1 MILSNPYL
9 FLGIIVRNC
18 IIILFGPTAVG
29 KTDFADRLALRFPAE
44 IVNADMGQMYT
55 PLTIGTAK
63 PDWRKS
69 AIPQHLFDIINEP
82 RLISVAEYRDRAMR
96 VMAAIWERK
105 NVPILVGGSG
115 FYLQSLFFP
124 PEADSVYGMVQEK
137 EMRSKLAPEPE
148 RWNQL
153 YEIDPQRALRIH
165 SNDIYRIN
173 RALLIYFATGK
184 KPSEQEPRYQP
195 PASYCFVALSRDR
208 KELYARIDLRTHLM
222 LQGDWIQETQRLM
235 GTEWQEF
242 LINKKII
249 GYDDIIRYL
258 VEGQSGEVIV
268 EELAKLIAQKTR
280 NYAKRQ
286 TTFGSYLLDNLQ
298 KAISDHNDT
307 RSKCLEFNLSNSDP
321 ELCVDQLM
329 DQIKKMH
336 CLDANRRE
344 HD

>member
-1 MILSNPYL
+1 MGFNL
-9 FLGIIVRNC
+9 RNC
-18 IIILFGPTAVG
+18 VIILFGPTGVG
-29 KTDFADRLALRFPAE
+29 KTHFADLLAAQLPSE
-44 IVNADMGQMYT
+44 IVNADMGQLYT

-82 RLISVAEYRDRAMR
+82 RVITVTEYRDR
-96 VMAAIWERK
+96 VMSTLEAIWAR
-105 NVPILVGGSG
+105 NNIPILVGGSG

-124 PEADSVYGMVQEK
+124 PESTSAISEAEQKIAETK
-137 EMRSKLAPEPE
+137 FAPEAD
-148 RWNQL
+148 RWRQL

-165 SNDIYRIN
+165 PNDMYRID
-173 RALLIYFATGK
+173 RALVIYFTTGK

-195 PASYCFVALSRDR
+195 LASYCFVSLTRER
-208 KELYARIDLRTHLM
+208 KELYDAIDARARLM
-222 LQGDWIQETQRLM
+222 LQEGWIQETQRLI

-249 GYDDIIRYL
+249 GYDDIIHYL
-258 VEGQSGEVIV
+258 LQSEKCDVDY
-268 EELAKLIAQKTR
+268 EELVRIISQKTR

-286 TTFGSYLLDNLQ
+286 TTFGTYLMDNLQ

-307 RSKCLEFNLSNSDP
+307 RSMCHEFNLTNTGA
-321 ELCVDQLM
+321 QLYINQLL

-336 CLDANRRE
+336 CFDANRRNV
-344 HD
+344 